1 MYRNVYTETR
11 MATGKI
17 FMSGNSQAVRLPKE
31 FRLDADEVEITR
43 EGDKLILD
51 PKRKSMKDFL
61 ELLYSLPEDMFVG
74 IKDERPP
81 EEREEF

>member
-1 MYRNVYTETR
+1 

-43 EGDKLILD
+43 DGDKLILD
-51 PKRKSMKDFL
+51 PKRKSMAEFL

-74 IKDERPP
+74 IRDERSP
-81 EEREEF
+81 EEREDL